1 MRDLSQAKFSF
12 VTRGLGSRAVT
23 IAHARKKP
31 AQGDLV
37 VARVEA
43 LGQHDCLEDRYGR
56 RVRLYAGDLV
66 VGAYGNRYA
75 TDFYEGYVPAGP
87 RTHLLTAGGVIGTV
101 ASAHVWPGWR
111 ARCRPPRIR
120 ARPRW
125 PWWGRG

>member
-23 IAHARKKP
+23 IAHARKQP

-43 LGQHDCLEDRYGR
+43 LGQHDYLEDRYGR

-66 VGAYGNRYA
+66 VERMAMVAPRTSTRA
-75 TDFYEGYVPAGP
+75 MSRLVPA
-87 RTHLLTAGGVIGTV
+87 
-101 ASAHVWPGWR
+101 
-111 ARCRPPRIR
+111 RIC
-120 ARPRW
+120 
-125 PWWGRG
+125 